1 MRQKI
6 IFIAWGIMIFLL
18 GGEAN
23 AKSDVC
29 KCGIQ
34 QSICTCSTLVVN
46 DTLLLEKERLSR
58 FKEYVVNYTLLQNL
72 PLYVERNSCDGAAII
87 MHNLVKENVFVYT
100 DTEEHDVPCRLLLQ
114 LNKKGMITDCTVE
127 GLHDKKLVERIKK
140 ITLGYRQKLLDSR
153 VKKEITLTVELLL
166 PFAGN
171 YVFPEA
177 GLTELPRVIMAFA
190 YSLMNSHPF
199 ASVRRDVFVAGS
211 LSYSFVV
218 ERDGSLTRF
227 LKKHDTLVPPY
238 LFEDHMRRRRF
249 YSSGEVD
256 VCVLNGE
263 KIPLKIDVAMDFDAS
278 AYSFQCH
285 LMEGS
290 KGSVV
295 GINKQ

>member
-1 MRQKI
+1 MPASPATEQKRHDNGLHRGRSQRQKV
-6 IFIAWGIMIFLL
+6 
-18 GGEAN
+18 GG
-23 AKSDVC
+23 
-29 KCGIQ
+29 
-34 QSICTCSTLVVN
+34 T
-46 DTLLLEKERLSR
+46 
-58 FKEYVVNYTLLQNL
+58 
-72 PLYVERNSCDGAAII
+72 
-87 MHNLVKENVFVYT
+87 
-100 DTEEHDVPCRLLLQ
+100 
-114 LNKKGMITDCTVE
+114 
-127 GLHDKKLVERIKK
+127 DKKIA
-140 ITLGYRQKLLDSR
+140 LGYRQKLLDSR

-263 KIPLKIDVAMDFDAS
+263 K
-278 AYSFQCH
+278 YR
-285 LMEGS
+285 
-290 KGSVV
+290 
-295 GINKQ
+295 

>member
-1 MRQKI
+1 MNMRQKI

-34 QSICTCSTLVVN
+34 QSICTCSALVVN

-72 PLYVERNSCDGAAII
+72 PLYVERNSCDGAAGI
-87 MHNLVKENVFVYT
+87 MQNLVKENVFVYT
-100 DTEEHDVPCRLLLQ
+100 DTEKHDVPCRLLLQ

-140 ITLGYRQKLLDSR
+140 IALGYRQKLLDSR

-177 GLTELPRVIMAFA
+177 GLTELPGFVMGFA
-190 YSLMNSHPF
+190 YCLMNEHPF
-199 ASVRRDVFVAGS
+199 ASVLRDVFV
-211 LSYSFVV
+211 VV
-218 ERDGSLTRF
+218 
-227 LKKHDTLVPPY
+227 V
-238 LFEDHMRRRRF
+238 
-249 YSSGEVD
+249 
-256 VCVLNGE
+256 
-263 KIPLKIDVAMDFDAS
+263 VAELHEHVATAHVDAS
-278 AYSFQCH
+278 RRDIVTNGC
-285 LMEGS
+285 L
-290 KGSVV
+290 
-295 GINKQ
+295 

>member
-1 MRQKI
+1 MMKTMRYI
-6 IFIAWGIMIFLL
+6 LL
-18 GGEAN
+18 WMVLAN
-23 AKSDVC
+23 SMVLFARADAKDDSGAIDR
-29 KCGIQ
+29 K
-34 QSICTCSTLVVN
+34 
-46 DTLLLEKERLSR
+46 RMAA

-72 PLYVERNSCDGAAII
+72 PLYVERNSYDGAAII

-127 GLHDKKLVERIKK
+127 GLNDKKLVERIKK
-140 ITLGYRQKLLDSR
+140 IALGYRQKLLDFR

-263 KIPLKIDVAMDFDAS
+263 K
-278 AYSFQCH
+278 YR
-285 LMEGS
+285 
-290 KGSVV
+290 
-295 GINKQ
+295 

>member
-1 MRQKI
+1 MMKTMRYI
-6 IFIAWGIMIFLL
+6 LL
-18 GGEAN
+18 WMVLAN
-23 AKSDVC
+23 SMVLFAKTDAKDESGAIDR
-29 KCGIQ
+29 K
-34 QSICTCSTLVVN
+34 
-46 DTLLLEKERLSR
+46 RMAA

-100 DTEEHDVPCRLLLQ
+100 DTEKHDVPCRLLLQ

-166 PFAGN
+166 PFAGH

-177 GLTELPRVIMAFA
+177 GLTELPGFVMGFA
-190 YSLMNSHPF
+190 YCLMNEHPF
-199 ASVRRDVFVAGS
+199 ASVLRDVFVAGS
-211 LSYSFVV
+211 VSYSFVV
-218 ERDGSLTRF
+218 ERDGSLTTF

-238 LFEDHMRRRRF
+238 LFEKHLRRVMF
-249 YSSGEVD
+249 YSSDVVD
-256 VCVLNGE
+256 ACVLNGE
-263 KIPLKIDVAMDFDAS
+263 KIPLKIDVATDFDAS

-295 GINKQ
+295 GTHNQ

>member
-1 MRQKI
+1 MNMRQKI

-127 GLHDKKLVERIKK
+127 GLNDKKLVERIKK
-140 ITLGYRQKLLDSR
+140 
-153 VKKEITLTVELLL
+153 
-166 PFAGN
+166 
-171 YVFPEA
+171 
-177 GLTELPRVIMAFA
+177 
-190 YSLMNSHPF
+190 SLWAIGRNC
-199 ASVRRDVFVAGS
+199 
-211 LSYSFVV
+211 L
-218 ERDGSLTRF
+218 
-227 LKKHDTLVPPY
+227 
-238 LFEDHMRRRRF
+238 
-249 YSSGEVD
+249 
-256 VCVLNGE
+256 
-263 KIPLKIDVAMDFDAS
+263 IP
-278 AYSFQCH
+278 
-285 LMEGS
+285 G
-290 KGSVV
+290 
-295 GINKQ
+295 

>member
-1 MRQKI
+1 MKTMRYI
-6 IFIAWGIMIFLL
+6 LL
-18 GGEAN
+18 WMVLAN
-23 AKSDVC
+23 SMVLFAKTDAKDESGAIDR
-29 KCGIQ
+29 K
-34 QSICTCSTLVVN
+34 
-46 DTLLLEKERLSR
+46 RMAA

-100 DTEEHDVPCRLLLQ
+100 DTEKHDVPCRLLLQ

-238 LFEDHMRRRRF
+238 LFEDHMRRLRF

-295 GINKQ
+295 GTHNQ

>member
-1 MRQKI
+1 MMKTMRYI
-6 IFIAWGIMIFLL
+6 LL
-18 GGEAN
+18 WMVLAN
-23 AKSDVC
+23 SMVLFARTDAKDDSGAIDR
-29 KCGIQ
+29 K
-34 QSICTCSTLVVN
+34 
-46 DTLLLEKERLSR
+46 RMAA

-72 PLYVERNSCDGAAII
+72 PLVERNSCDGAAGI

-177 GLTELPRVIMAFA
+177 GLTELPGFVMGFA
-190 YSLMNSHPF
+190 YCLMNEHPF

-211 LSYSFVV
+211 VSYSFVV
-218 ERDGSLTRF
+218 ERDGSLTTF

-238 LFEDHMRRRRF
+238 LFEKHLRRVMF
-249 YSSGEVD
+249 YSSDVVD
-256 VCVLNGE
+256 ACVLNGE

-285 LMEGS
+285 
-290 KGSVV
+290 
-295 GINKQ
+295 